1 MGRRR
6 PRVGVISGP
15 VDNLCTG
22 MAAATERMVRISP
35 LPENLAQM
43 PFTVYES
50 RELGVSAK
58 RLRARDLSDGG
69 RLIYLPASRHLEVID
84 LLGAC

>member
-1 MGRRR
+1 M
-6 PRVGVISGP
+6 
-15 VDNLCTG
+15 
-22 MAAATERMVRISP
+22 ERMVRISP
-35 LPENLAQM
+35 LPENLAQT

-84 LLGAC
+84 RARVLTQRHPAPGSRTKPPPS